1 MPRRHLLRPPQP
13 PLALPRQ
20 ALRVPSLG
28 AQRVRGAMPRR
39 HLLRP
44 PQPPLALPRQVLRVP
59 SLRAQRVRGAM
70 PRPHLLRPPQP
81 PLALP
86 RKALRVPSLG
96 AQRVR
101 GAMPRP
107 HLPRPPRPP
116 LALPR
121 QVLRVPRRAR
131 PSSIVLLAH
140 WWRQVVR
147 LPCSSRALHSTTA
160 LALSLRPQVPAR
172 SLLALRV
179 HPKTPWTFASSS
191 TRANVKTRS

>member
-1 MPRRHLLRPPQP
+1 MPRRHLLRPPRP
-13 PLALPRQ
+13 PRQ
-20 ALRVPSLG
+20 ALRVLSLR

-44 PQPPLALPRQVLRVP
+44 PRPPRQALRVPSLRAQRVPGAMPRPHLLRPPRPPRQALRVP

-70 PRPHLLRPPQP
+70 PRPHLLRQ
-81 PLALP
+81 
-86 RKALRVPSLG
+86 
-96 AQRVR
+96 
-101 GAMPRP
+101 
-107 HLPRPPRPP
+107 PRPP

-131 PSSIVLLAH
+131 PSSILLLAH

-147 LPCSSRALHSTTA
+147 LPSSSRAMHSTTA

-191 TRANVKTRS
+191 TRANVKTSS